1 MKFKRISKA
10 KSRSLEDLR
19 DQLRWQQLNSDTKD
33 CDVVFEQNN
42 AEEHGIDKSE
52 DEVIEGI
59 ISHKTRNRLT
69 ALREYLKQYGG
80 MAGINQHSLD
90 SQLQFPSG
98 FDINSEE
105 YNFENTCR
113 KRKDNDEE

>member
-80 MAGINQHSLD
+80 MAGINQDSLD

-105 YNFENTCR
+105 YNTENTCR
-113 KRKDNDEE
+113 KRKDNDVE